1 MKRISLITS
10 LLAVFALTVQAQ
22 SVRLDN
28 SNIKKQVLMIGR
40 ESLTLDYSD
49 FTTVAVA
56 ANCNYT
62 ATPNDAWLTTRRM
75 DNGNTAIFAQSNYN
89 MASRQGTITF
99 KSEDGT
105 VVRKLTVTQT
115 GFDASDR
122 SIPIA
127 SGTASNYQSGEGIE
141 RSFDGDYATLYHS
154 NYSSQNQFP
163 ITLTYTLKEVSHVDY
178 AVYTPR
184 QDGNVNGNFQEV
196 TVSYQVGNK
205 WTTLATLNFEGSS
218 AASRIPFG
226 DNGVDDVKAVRF
238 VVKSGT
244 NGFASCSEME
254 FYTKNNFMEELLH
267 TYFTDNLCT
276 QLREGVTAQEIEQIP
291 VAEIRNMAKAMLAGT
306 YSTEFRIGE
315 FTAFRPL
322 TDLQGELKNSY
333 LYNNHENP
341 TGITFDENESV
352 IVMVEGIGEQ
362 SVALQVRNFG
372 PTVFASSTYALQN
385 GINVIKVS
393 NKGNGYINY
402 YTTSWKTAPKVKM
415 HFLNAKEQ
423 GYFSP
428 KYKGHTND
436 DWKRLLANA
445 KGDCLDMHGEFTD
458 CVFPVS
464 SFKANCP
471 NDGEW
476 LMAIYD
482 SIISVERD
490 IMGIFKYKHEF
501 PNRQCAITVATS
513 GGLYHASNDGF
524 CVPVNALR
532 DPTSRTHYDIWGA
545 AHEYGHQNQTQGLR
559 WIGLTEVTNNIMS
572 AYVEH
577 KLRTDGYHRLE
588 NESNGFRYYDFF
600 EYNVMNDGQF
610 LPHVRPNSTKLAIAK
625 GTASS
630 SQQGKGIECS
640 FDGDKSTIYHSAYDN
655 TKYPITLTYDLK
667 DASHIDYL
675 VYTPCKND
683 PSGNFKLVTIQYRL
697 KNSSD
702 YIDLRTY
709 DFEGSNKTRSISFGL
724 QGVDNVESVRLIVK
738 NGVTEEGKASASCAE
753 IGFYKGSSDVFCTL
767 VPFWQLLIYTR
778 IAGIQPDAYPEL
790 YETLRN
796 QSALSSMSDGQ
807 HQVNFMKQWCHITK
821 TNFLPYFKQ
830 VGMFKTV
837 DESISDYST
846 RQLTITQAMLDNLEK
861 EINAANY
868 PEPPAAFCYIDVN
881 NYPAFRDKAAL
892 VANTVGKGCTV
903 SGNTVRIQHNQW
915 KNVVGFETYKADGT
929 LLHMTN
935 YGHGD
940 SAYKPTMTSVV
951 WNTSEKPA
959 YIMAV
964 GYDGTRVKCYEP

>member
-1 MKRISLITS
+1 MEQSQLQAVWEQILDNMKEQLAASAFKWLNPVKPLSLTDSELVLGAQNAMSKEWITS
-10 LLAVFALTVQAQ
+10 HYLTI
-22 SVRLDN
+22 LED
-28 SNIKKQVLMIGR
+28 
-40 ESLTLDYSD
+40 
-49 FTTVAVA
+49 AVA
-56 ANCNYT
+56 DVLG
-62 ATPNDAWLTTRRM
+62 TPHKIVMKVIEAEKPEEPEAPAAPVRRPAKGENP
-75 DNGNTAIFAQSNYN
+75 D
-89 MASRQGTITF
+89 QGT
-99 KSEDGT
+99 
-105 VVRKLTVTQT
+105 L
-115 GFDASDR
+115 
-122 SIPIA
+122 
-127 SGTASNYQSGEGIE
+127 
-141 RSFDGDYATLYHS
+141 
-154 NYSSQNQFP
+154 
-163 ITLTYTLKEVSHVDY
+163 
-178 AVYTPR
+178 
-184 QDGNVNGNFQEV
+184 FQE
-196 TVSYQVGNK
+196 GNG
-205 WTTLATLNFEGSS
+205 AS
-218 AASRIPFG
+218 APAETNDMHIMAAG
-226 DNGVDDVKAVRF
+226 EQEAVA
-238 VVKSGT
+238 KP
-244 NGFASCSEME
+244 A
-254 FYTKNNFMEELLH
+254 
-267 TYFTDNLCT
+267 

-341 TGITFDENESV
+341 TGITFDEDESV

-362 SVALQVRNFG
+362 PVALQVRNFG

-490 IMGIFKYKHEF
+490 IMGIYKYKHEF

-600 EYNVMNDGQF
+600 EYNVMKGGQF
-610 LPHVRPNSTKLAIAK
+610 VPHAHN
-625 GTASS
+625 
-630 SQQGKGIECS
+630 
-640 FDGDKSTIYHSAYDN
+640 
-655 TKYPITLTYDLK
+655 
-667 DASHIDYL
+667 
-675 VYTPCKND
+675 
-683 PSGNFKLVTIQYRL
+683 
-697 KNSSD
+697 
-702 YIDLRTY
+702 
-709 DFEGSNKTRSISFGL
+709 
-724 QGVDNVESVRLIVK
+724 
-738 NGVTEEGKASASCAE
+738 
-753 IGFYKGSSDVFCTL
+753 DVFCTL

-892 VANTVGKGCTV
+892 VANTVGKGCSV

>member
-1 MKRISLITS
+1 MLT
-10 LLAVFALTVQAQ
+10 LVALAFAGHVQAQ
-22 SVRLDN
+22 SVKLDN

-62 ATPNDAWLTTRRM
+62 ATANDAWLTTRRM

-89 MASRQGTITF
+89 MASRQGTVTF

-154 NYSSQNQFP
+154 NYSTQNTFP

-254 FYTKNNFMEELLH
+254 FYTKNNFIEDLLH

-341 TGITFDENESV
+341 TGITFDEDESV

-600 EYNVMNDGQF
+600 EYNVMKGGQF
-610 LPHVRPNSTKLAIAK
+610 VPHAHN
-625 GTASS
+625 
-630 SQQGKGIECS
+630 
-640 FDGDKSTIYHSAYDN
+640 
-655 TKYPITLTYDLK
+655 
-667 DASHIDYL
+667 
-675 VYTPCKND
+675 
-683 PSGNFKLVTIQYRL
+683 
-697 KNSSD
+697 
-702 YIDLRTY
+702 
-709 DFEGSNKTRSISFGL
+709 
-724 QGVDNVESVRLIVK
+724 
-738 NGVTEEGKASASCAE
+738 
-753 IGFYKGSSDVFCTL
+753 DVFCTL

-846 RQLTITQAMLDNLEK
+846 RQLTITQAMLDALKK

-892 VANTVGKGCTV
+892 VENTVGKGCSV

>member
-1 MKRISLITS
+1 MLT
-10 LLAVFALTVQAQ
+10 LVALAFAGHVQAQ
-22 SVRLDN
+22 SVKLDN

-154 NYSSQNQFP
+154 NYSSQNTFP

-254 FYTKNNFMEELLH
+254 FYTKNNFMEDLLH

-341 TGITFDENESV
+341 TGITFDEDESV

-600 EYNVMNDGQF
+600 EYNVMKGGQF
-610 LPHVRPNSTKLAIAK
+610 VPHAHN
-625 GTASS
+625 
-630 SQQGKGIECS
+630 
-640 FDGDKSTIYHSAYDN
+640 
-655 TKYPITLTYDLK
+655 
-667 DASHIDYL
+667 
-675 VYTPCKND
+675 
-683 PSGNFKLVTIQYRL
+683 
-697 KNSSD
+697 
-702 YIDLRTY
+702 
-709 DFEGSNKTRSISFGL
+709 
-724 QGVDNVESVRLIVK
+724 
-738 NGVTEEGKASASCAE
+738 
-753 IGFYKGSSDVFCTL
+753 DVFCTL

-892 VANTVGKGCTV
+892 VANTVGKGCSV

>member
-1 MKRISLITS
+1 
-10 LLAVFALTVQAQ
+10 
-22 SVRLDN
+22 
-28 SNIKKQVLMIGR
+28 
-40 ESLTLDYSD
+40 
-49 FTTVAVA
+49 
-56 ANCNYT
+56 
-62 ATPNDAWLTTRRM
+62 M

-154 NYSSQNQFP
+154 NYNSQNTFP

-341 TGITFDENESV
+341 TGITFDEDESV

-362 SVALQVRNFG
+362 PVALQVRNFG

-490 IMGIFKYKHEF
+490 IMGIYKYKHEF

-600 EYNVMNDGQF
+600 EYNVMKGGQF
-610 LPHVRPNSTKLAIAK
+610 VPHAHN
-625 GTASS
+625 
-630 SQQGKGIECS
+630 
-640 FDGDKSTIYHSAYDN
+640 
-655 TKYPITLTYDLK
+655 
-667 DASHIDYL
+667 
-675 VYTPCKND
+675 
-683 PSGNFKLVTIQYRL
+683 
-697 KNSSD
+697 
-702 YIDLRTY
+702 
-709 DFEGSNKTRSISFGL
+709 
-724 QGVDNVESVRLIVK
+724 
-738 NGVTEEGKASASCAE
+738 
-753 IGFYKGSSDVFCTL
+753 DVFCTL

-892 VANTVGKGCTV
+892 VENTVGKGCSV

-951 WNTSEKPA
+951 WNSSEKPA
-959 YIMAV
+959 YIMAGV

>member
-1 MKRISLITS
+1 MLT
-10 LLAVFALTVQAQ
+10 LVALVLAGHVQAQ
-22 SVRLDN
+22 SVKLEN

-49 FTTVAVA
+49 FTTVVVA

-62 ATPNDAWLTTRRM
+62 AIANDSWLITRRM
-75 DNGNTAIFAQSNYN
+75 TNGNTAIFAQPNYN
-89 MASRQGTITF
+89 MASRQGSITF

-127 SGTASNYQSGEGIE
+127 SGTASNFQSGEGIE
-141 RSFDGDYATLYHS
+141 RSFDGDYSTLYHS
-154 NYSSQNQFP
+154 NYGSQNSFP
-163 ITLTYTLKEVSHVDY
+163 ITLTYTLKEASHVDY

-205 WTTLATLNFEGSS
+205 WTTLGTFNLEGSS
-218 AASRIPFG
+218 AASRISFG
-226 DNGVDDVKAVRF
+226 DQGVDDVKAVRF

-254 FYTKNNFMEELLH
+254 FYEKNNYMEEMIH
-267 TYFTDNLCT
+267 TYFADNLCT
-276 QLREGVTAQEIEQIP
+276 QLRPEITDEQISQIP
-291 VAEIRNMAKAMLAGT
+291 VAEIREMAQAMRKGT
-306 YSTEFRIGE
+306 YSTEFRMGT
-315 FTAFRPL
+315 FTAYRPL
-322 TDLQGELKNSY
+322 SELQGELKNSY

-341 TGITFDENESV
+341 TGITFKEDETAL
-352 IVMVEGIGEQ
+352 IMVEGIGEQ
-362 SVALQVRNFG
+362 PVALQVRNFG
-372 PTVFASSTYALQN
+372 PSVFAASTYPLQN
-385 GINVIKVS
+385 GLNVVKLS
-393 NKGNGYINY
+393 HKGNGYINY
-402 YTTSWKTAPKVKM
+402 YTSSWKTAPKVTI
-415 HFLNAKEQ
+415 HFLNATEQ

-445 KGDCLDMHGEFTD
+445 KGDCLDMHGEFCD

-476 LMAIYD
+476 LMATYD
-482 SIISVERD
+482 SIISVERE
-490 IMGIFKYKHEF
+490 IMGIFKYKHEV

-532 DPTSRTHYDIWGA
+532 DPTSNITHYDFWGA
-545 AHEYGHQNQTQGLR
+545 AHEFGHQNQTQGLR

-572 AYVEH
+572 AYVQH
-577 KLRTDGYHRLE
+577 KLQANGYHRLE

-600 EYNVMNDGQF
+600 EYNVMKGGQF
-610 LPHVRPNSTKLAIAK
+610 IPHA
-625 GTASS
+625 
-630 SQQGKGIECS
+630 
-640 FDGDKSTIYHSAYDN
+640 
-655 TKYPITLTYDLK
+655 
-667 DASHIDYL
+667 
-675 VYTPCKND
+675 
-683 PSGNFKLVTIQYRL
+683 
-697 KNSSD
+697 
-702 YIDLRTY
+702 
-709 DFEGSNKTRSISFGL
+709 
-724 QGVDNVESVRLIVK
+724 
-738 NGVTEEGKASASCAE
+738 NG
-753 IGFYKGSSDVFCTL
+753 DVFCTL

-807 HQVNFMKQWCHITK
+807 QQVNFMKQWCHITK
-821 TNFLPYFKQ
+821 TNYLPFFKQ

-837 DESISDYST
+837 NASIEDYST

-861 EINAANY
+861 EINDANY
-868 PEPPAAFCYIDVN
+868 PEPPSALCYLDVN

-892 VANTVGKGCTV
+892 VENTVGRGCSV

-940 SAYKPTMTSVV
+940 SAIKPTMTSVV
-951 WNTSEKPA
+951 WNSSEKPA

>member
-1 MKRISLITS
+1 MKTIRYYMLT
-10 LLAVFALTVQAQ
+10 LVALAFSGHVQAQ
-22 SVRLDN
+22 SVKLDN

-154 NYSSQNQFP
+154 NYNSQNTFP
-163 ITLTYTLKEVSHVDY
+163 ITLTYTLKEVSHIDY

-254 FYTKNNFMEELLH
+254 FYTKNNFMEDLLH

-322 TDLQGELKNSY
+322 SDLQGELKNSY

-341 TGITFDENESV
+341 TGITFDEDESV

-490 IMGIFKYKHEF
+490 IMGIYKYKHEF

-600 EYNVMNDGQF
+600 EYNVMKGGQF
-610 LPHVRPNSTKLAIAK
+610 VPHAHN
-625 GTASS
+625 
-630 SQQGKGIECS
+630 
-640 FDGDKSTIYHSAYDN
+640 
-655 TKYPITLTYDLK
+655 
-667 DASHIDYL
+667 
-675 VYTPCKND
+675 
-683 PSGNFKLVTIQYRL
+683 
-697 KNSSD
+697 
-702 YIDLRTY
+702 
-709 DFEGSNKTRSISFGL
+709 
-724 QGVDNVESVRLIVK
+724 
-738 NGVTEEGKASASCAE
+738 
-753 IGFYKGSSDVFCTL
+753 DVFCTL

-846 RQLTITQAMLDNLEK
+846 RQLTITQAMLDALEK

-892 VANTVGKGCTV
+892 VANTVGKGCSV

>member
-1 MKRISLITS
+1 MLT
-10 LLAVFALTVQAQ
+10 LVALAFAGHVQAQ
-22 SVRLDN
+22 SVKLDN

-154 NYSSQNQFP
+154 NYNSQNTFP

-341 TGITFDENESV
+341 TGITFDEDESV

-362 SVALQVRNFG
+362 PVALQVRNFG

-490 IMGIFKYKHEF
+490 IMGIYKYKHEF

-532 DPTSRTHYDIWGA
+532 DPTSRTHYDVWGA

-600 EYNVMNDGQF
+600 EYNVMKGGQF
-610 LPHVRPNSTKLAIAK
+610 IPHAHN
-625 GTASS
+625 
-630 SQQGKGIECS
+630 
-640 FDGDKSTIYHSAYDN
+640 
-655 TKYPITLTYDLK
+655 
-667 DASHIDYL
+667 
-675 VYTPCKND
+675 
-683 PSGNFKLVTIQYRL
+683 
-697 KNSSD
+697 
-702 YIDLRTY
+702 
-709 DFEGSNKTRSISFGL
+709 
-724 QGVDNVESVRLIVK
+724 
-738 NGVTEEGKASASCAE
+738 
-753 IGFYKGSSDVFCTL
+753 DVFCTL

-892 VANTVGKGCTV
+892 VANTVGKGCSV

>member
-1 MKRISLITS
+1 MKTIRYYMLT
-10 LLAVFALTVQAQ
+10 LVVLAFAGHVQAQ
-22 SVRLDN
+22 SVKLDN

-62 ATPNDAWLTTRRM
+62 ATANDAWLTTRRM

-154 NYSSQNQFP
+154 NYSSQNTFP

-254 FYTKNNFMEELLH
+254 FYTKNNFMEDLLH

-322 TDLQGELKNSY
+322 SDLQGELKNSY

-341 TGITFDENESV
+341 TGITFDEDESV

-482 SIISVERD
+482 SIISVERE

-501 PNRQCAITVATS
+501 PNRQCAITVASS

-600 EYNVMNDGQF
+600 EYNVMKGGQF
-610 LPHVRPNSTKLAIAK
+610 VPHAHN
-625 GTASS
+625 
-630 SQQGKGIECS
+630 
-640 FDGDKSTIYHSAYDN
+640 
-655 TKYPITLTYDLK
+655 
-667 DASHIDYL
+667 
-675 VYTPCKND
+675 
-683 PSGNFKLVTIQYRL
+683 
-697 KNSSD
+697 
-702 YIDLRTY
+702 
-709 DFEGSNKTRSISFGL
+709 
-724 QGVDNVESVRLIVK
+724 
-738 NGVTEEGKASASCAE
+738 
-753 IGFYKGSSDVFCTL
+753 DVFCTL

-846 RQLTITQAMLDNLEK
+846 RQLTITQAMLDALEK

-892 VANTVGKGCTV
+892 VANTVGKGCSV

>member
-1 MKRISLITS
+1 MLT
-10 LLAVFALTVQAQ
+10 LVALAFAGHVQAQ
-22 SVRLDN
+22 SVKLDN

-141 RSFDGDYATLYHS
+141 RSFDGDYSTLYHS
-154 NYSSQNQFP
+154 NYNTQNTFP

-205 WTTLATLNFEGSS
+205 WTTLTTLNFEGSS

-226 DNGVDDVKAVRF
+226 DKGIDDVKAVRF

-254 FYTKNNFMEELLH
+254 FYTKNNFMEDLLH

-322 TDLQGELKNSY
+322 SDLQGELKNSY

-341 TGITFDENESV
+341 TGITFDEDESV

-428 KYKGHTND
+428 KYKGHTNE

-464 SFKANCP
+464 SFKSNCP

-482 SIISVERD
+482 SIISVERE

-600 EYNVMNDGQF
+600 EYNVMKGGQF
-610 LPHVRPNSTKLAIAK
+610 VPHAHN
-625 GTASS
+625 
-630 SQQGKGIECS
+630 
-640 FDGDKSTIYHSAYDN
+640 
-655 TKYPITLTYDLK
+655 
-667 DASHIDYL
+667 
-675 VYTPCKND
+675 
-683 PSGNFKLVTIQYRL
+683 
-697 KNSSD
+697 
-702 YIDLRTY
+702 
-709 DFEGSNKTRSISFGL
+709 
-724 QGVDNVESVRLIVK
+724 
-738 NGVTEEGKASASCAE
+738 
-753 IGFYKGSSDVFCTL
+753 DVFCTL

-892 VANTVGKGCTV
+892 VENTVGKGCSV

>member
-1 MKRISLITS
+1 MLT
-10 LLAVFALTVQAQ
+10 LVALAFAGHVQAQ
-22 SVRLDN
+22 SVKLDN

-154 NYSSQNQFP
+154 NYNSQNQFP

-178 AVYTPR
+178 AIYTPR

-322 TDLQGELKNSY
+322 SDLQGELKNSY

-341 TGITFDENESV
+341 TGITFDEDESV

-362 SVALQVRNFG
+362 PVALQVRNFG

-600 EYNVMNDGQF
+600 EYNVMKGGQF
-610 LPHVRPNSTKLAIAK
+610 VPHAHN
-625 GTASS
+625 
-630 SQQGKGIECS
+630 
-640 FDGDKSTIYHSAYDN
+640 
-655 TKYPITLTYDLK
+655 
-667 DASHIDYL
+667 
-675 VYTPCKND
+675 
-683 PSGNFKLVTIQYRL
+683 
-697 KNSSD
+697 
-702 YIDLRTY
+702 
-709 DFEGSNKTRSISFGL
+709 
-724 QGVDNVESVRLIVK
+724 
-738 NGVTEEGKASASCAE
+738 
-753 IGFYKGSSDVFCTL
+753 DVFCTL

-892 VANTVGKGCTV
+892 VANTVGKGCSV

>member
-1 MKRISLITS
+1 MLT
-10 LLAVFALTVQAQ
+10 LVVLAFAGHVQAQ
-22 SVRLDN
+22 SVKLDN

-62 ATPNDAWLTTRRM
+62 ATANDAWLTTRRM
-75 DNGNTAIFAQSNYN
+75 ANGNTAIFAQSNYN

-154 NYSSQNQFP
+154 NYNSQNTFP

-341 TGITFDENESV
+341 TGITFDEDESV

-362 SVALQVRNFG
+362 PVALQVRNFG

-532 DPTSRTHYDIWGA
+532 DPTSRTHYDVWGA

-600 EYNVMNDGQF
+600 EYNVMKGGQF
-610 LPHVRPNSTKLAIAK
+610 VPHAHN
-625 GTASS
+625 
-630 SQQGKGIECS
+630 
-640 FDGDKSTIYHSAYDN
+640 
-655 TKYPITLTYDLK
+655 
-667 DASHIDYL
+667 
-675 VYTPCKND
+675 
-683 PSGNFKLVTIQYRL
+683 
-697 KNSSD
+697 
-702 YIDLRTY
+702 
-709 DFEGSNKTRSISFGL
+709 
-724 QGVDNVESVRLIVK
+724 
-738 NGVTEEGKASASCAE
+738 
-753 IGFYKGSSDVFCTL
+753 DVFCTL

-846 RQLTITQAMLDNLEK
+846 RQLTITQAMLDALEK

-892 VANTVGKGCTV
+892 VANTVGKGCSV

>member
-1 MKRISLITS
+1 MLT
-10 LLAVFALTVQAQ
+10 LVALAFAGHVQAQ
-22 SVRLDN
+22 SVKLDN

-62 ATPNDAWLTTRRM
+62 ATPNDGWLTTRRM

-154 NYSSQNQFP
+154 NYSSQNTFP

-254 FYTKNNFMEELLH
+254 FYTKNNFMEDLLH

-341 TGITFDENESV
+341 TGITFDEDESV

-490 IMGIFKYKHEF
+490 IMGIYKYKHEF

-600 EYNVMNDGQF
+600 EYNVMKGGQF
-610 LPHVRPNSTKLAIAK
+610 VPHAHN
-625 GTASS
+625 
-630 SQQGKGIECS
+630 
-640 FDGDKSTIYHSAYDN
+640 
-655 TKYPITLTYDLK
+655 
-667 DASHIDYL
+667 
-675 VYTPCKND
+675 
-683 PSGNFKLVTIQYRL
+683 
-697 KNSSD
+697 
-702 YIDLRTY
+702 
-709 DFEGSNKTRSISFGL
+709 
-724 QGVDNVESVRLIVK
+724 
-738 NGVTEEGKASASCAE
+738 
-753 IGFYKGSSDVFCTL
+753 DVFCTL

-846 RQLTITQAMLDNLEK
+846 RQLTITQAMLDALEK

-868 PEPPAAFCYIDVN
+868 PEPPAAFCYLDVN

-892 VANTVGKGCTV
+892 VENTVGKGCSV

>member
-1 MKRISLITS
+1 MLT
-10 LLAVFALTVQAQ
+10 LVALAFAGHVQAQ
-22 SVRLDN
+22 SVKLDN

-154 NYSSQNQFP
+154 NYNSQNQFP

-178 AVYTPR
+178 AIYTPR

-196 TVSYQVGNK
+196 TVRYQVGNK

-322 TDLQGELKNSY
+322 SDLQGELKNSY

-341 TGITFDENESV
+341 TGITFDEDESV

-362 SVALQVRNFG
+362 PVALQVRNFG

-490 IMGIFKYKHEF
+490 IMGIYKYKHEF

-600 EYNVMNDGQF
+600 EYNVMKGGQF
-610 LPHVRPNSTKLAIAK
+610 VPHAHN
-625 GTASS
+625 
-630 SQQGKGIECS
+630 
-640 FDGDKSTIYHSAYDN
+640 
-655 TKYPITLTYDLK
+655 
-667 DASHIDYL
+667 
-675 VYTPCKND
+675 
-683 PSGNFKLVTIQYRL
+683 
-697 KNSSD
+697 
-702 YIDLRTY
+702 
-709 DFEGSNKTRSISFGL
+709 
-724 QGVDNVESVRLIVK
+724 
-738 NGVTEEGKASASCAE
+738 
-753 IGFYKGSSDVFCTL
+753 DVFCTL

-892 VANTVGKGCTV
+892 VENTLGKGCSV

>member
-1 MKRISLITS
+1 MLT
-10 LLAVFALTVQAQ
+10 LVALAFAGHVQAQ
-22 SVRLDN
+22 SVKLDN

-62 ATPNDAWLTTRRM
+62 ATANDAWLTTRRM

-154 NYSSQNQFP
+154 NYNSQNTFP

-254 FYTKNNFMEELLH
+254 FYTKNNFMEDLLH

-322 TDLQGELKNSY
+322 SDLQGELKNSY

-341 TGITFDENESV
+341 TGITFDEDESV

-362 SVALQVRNFG
+362 PVALQVRNFG

-532 DPTSRTHYDIWGA
+532 DPTSRTHYDVWGA

-600 EYNVMNDGQF
+600 EYNVMKGGQF
-610 LPHVRPNSTKLAIAK
+610 VPHAHN
-625 GTASS
+625 
-630 SQQGKGIECS
+630 
-640 FDGDKSTIYHSAYDN
+640 
-655 TKYPITLTYDLK
+655 
-667 DASHIDYL
+667 
-675 VYTPCKND
+675 
-683 PSGNFKLVTIQYRL
+683 
-697 KNSSD
+697 
-702 YIDLRTY
+702 
-709 DFEGSNKTRSISFGL
+709 
-724 QGVDNVESVRLIVK
+724 
-738 NGVTEEGKASASCAE
+738 
-753 IGFYKGSSDVFCTL
+753 DVFCTL

-892 VANTVGKGCTV
+892 VANTVGKGCSV

>member
-1 MKRISLITS
+1 MKTIRYYMLT
-10 LLAVFALTVQAQ
+10 LVALAFVGHVQAQ
-22 SVRLDN
+22 SVKLDN

-154 NYSSQNQFP
+154 NYSSQNTFP

-341 TGITFDENESV
+341 TGITFDEDESV

-490 IMGIFKYKHEF
+490 IMGIYKYKHEF

-532 DPTSRTHYDIWGA
+532 DPTSRTHYDVWGA

-600 EYNVMNDGQF
+600 EYNVMKGGQF
-610 LPHVRPNSTKLAIAK
+610 VPHAHN
-625 GTASS
+625 
-630 SQQGKGIECS
+630 
-640 FDGDKSTIYHSAYDN
+640 
-655 TKYPITLTYDLK
+655 
-667 DASHIDYL
+667 
-675 VYTPCKND
+675 
-683 PSGNFKLVTIQYRL
+683 
-697 KNSSD
+697 
-702 YIDLRTY
+702 
-709 DFEGSNKTRSISFGL
+709 
-724 QGVDNVESVRLIVK
+724 
-738 NGVTEEGKASASCAE
+738 
-753 IGFYKGSSDVFCTL
+753 DVFCTL

-796 QSALSSMSDGQ
+796 QSALASMSDGQ

-892 VANTVGKGCTV
+892 VANTVGKGCSV

>member
-1 MKRISLITS
+1 MLT
-10 LLAVFALTVQAQ
+10 LVALAFAGHVQAQ
-22 SVRLDN
+22 SVKLDN

-62 ATPNDAWLTTRRM
+62 ATANDGWLTTRRM

-154 NYSSQNQFP
+154 NYNSQNQFP

-178 AVYTPR
+178 AIYTPR

-254 FYTKNNFMEELLH
+254 FYTKNNFMEDLLH

-322 TDLQGELKNSY
+322 SDLQGELKNSY

-341 TGITFDENESV
+341 TGITFDEDESV

-490 IMGIFKYKHEF
+490 IMGIYKYKHEF

-600 EYNVMNDGQF
+600 EYNVMKGGQF
-610 LPHVRPNSTKLAIAK
+610 VPHAHN
-625 GTASS
+625 
-630 SQQGKGIECS
+630 
-640 FDGDKSTIYHSAYDN
+640 
-655 TKYPITLTYDLK
+655 
-667 DASHIDYL
+667 
-675 VYTPCKND
+675 
-683 PSGNFKLVTIQYRL
+683 
-697 KNSSD
+697 
-702 YIDLRTY
+702 
-709 DFEGSNKTRSISFGL
+709 
-724 QGVDNVESVRLIVK
+724 
-738 NGVTEEGKASASCAE
+738 
-753 IGFYKGSSDVFCTL
+753 DVFCTL

-868 PEPPAAFCYIDVN
+868 PEPPAAFCYLDVN

-892 VANTVGKGCTV
+892 VANTVGKGCSV

>member
-1 MKRISLITS
+1 M
-10 LLAVFALTVQAQ
+10 LTVQAQ
-22 SVRLDN
+22 SIRLDN

-62 ATPNDAWLTTRRM
+62 ATANDAWLTTRRM

-254 FYTKNNFMEELLH
+254 FYTKNNFMEDLLH

-341 TGITFDENESV
+341 TGITFDEDESV

-600 EYNVMNDGQF
+600 EYNVMKGGQF
-610 LPHVRPNSTKLAIAK
+610 VPHAHN
-625 GTASS
+625 
-630 SQQGKGIECS
+630 
-640 FDGDKSTIYHSAYDN
+640 
-655 TKYPITLTYDLK
+655 
-667 DASHIDYL
+667 
-675 VYTPCKND
+675 
-683 PSGNFKLVTIQYRL
+683 
-697 KNSSD
+697 
-702 YIDLRTY
+702 
-709 DFEGSNKTRSISFGL
+709 
-724 QGVDNVESVRLIVK
+724 
-738 NGVTEEGKASASCAE
+738 
-753 IGFYKGSSDVFCTL
+753 DVFCTL

>member
-1 MKRISLITS
+1 MKTIRYYMLT
-10 LLAVFALTVQAQ
+10 LVALAFVGHVQAQ
-22 SVRLDN
+22 SVKLDN

-254 FYTKNNFMEELLH
+254 FYTKNNFMEDLLH

-341 TGITFDENESV
+341 TGITFDEDESV

-559 WIGLTEVTNNIMS
+559 WIGLTEITNNIMS

-600 EYNVMNDGQF
+600 EYNVMKGGQF
-610 LPHVRPNSTKLAIAK
+610 VPHAHN
-625 GTASS
+625 
-630 SQQGKGIECS
+630 
-640 FDGDKSTIYHSAYDN
+640 
-655 TKYPITLTYDLK
+655 
-667 DASHIDYL
+667 
-675 VYTPCKND
+675 
-683 PSGNFKLVTIQYRL
+683 
-697 KNSSD
+697 
-702 YIDLRTY
+702 
-709 DFEGSNKTRSISFGL
+709 
-724 QGVDNVESVRLIVK
+724 
-738 NGVTEEGKASASCAE
+738 
-753 IGFYKGSSDVFCTL
+753 DVFCTL

-846 RQLTITQAMLDNLEK
+846 RQLTITQAMLDALEK

-892 VANTVGKGCTV
+892 VANTVGKGCSV

>member
-1 MKRISLITS
+1 MLT
-10 LLAVFALTVQAQ
+10 LVALAFAGHVHAQ
-22 SVRLDN
+22 SVKLDN

-154 NYSSQNQFP
+154 NYSSQNTFP

-322 TDLQGELKNSY
+322 SDLQGELKNSY

-341 TGITFDENESV
+341 TGITFDEDESV

-600 EYNVMNDGQF
+600 EYNVMKGGQF
-610 LPHVRPNSTKLAIAK
+610 VPHAHN
-625 GTASS
+625 
-630 SQQGKGIECS
+630 
-640 FDGDKSTIYHSAYDN
+640 
-655 TKYPITLTYDLK
+655 
-667 DASHIDYL
+667 
-675 VYTPCKND
+675 
-683 PSGNFKLVTIQYRL
+683 
-697 KNSSD
+697 
-702 YIDLRTY
+702 
-709 DFEGSNKTRSISFGL
+709 
-724 QGVDNVESVRLIVK
+724 
-738 NGVTEEGKASASCAE
+738 
-753 IGFYKGSSDVFCTL
+753 DVFCTL

-868 PEPPAAFCYIDVN
+868 PEPPAAFCYLDVN

-892 VANTVGKGCTV
+892 VANTVGKGCSV

>member
-1 MKRISLITS
+1 MKTIRYYMLT
-10 LLAVFALTVQAQ
+10 LVALAFVGHVQAQ
-22 SVRLDN
+22 SVKLDN

-154 NYSSQNQFP
+154 NYNSQNTFP

-341 TGITFDENESV
+341 TGITFDEDESV

-402 YTTSWKTAPKVKM
+402 YTTNWKTAPKVKM

-490 IMGIFKYKHEF
+490 IMGIYKYKHEF

-600 EYNVMNDGQF
+600 EYNVMKGGQF
-610 LPHVRPNSTKLAIAK
+610 VPHAHN
-625 GTASS
+625 
-630 SQQGKGIECS
+630 
-640 FDGDKSTIYHSAYDN
+640 
-655 TKYPITLTYDLK
+655 
-667 DASHIDYL
+667 
-675 VYTPCKND
+675 
-683 PSGNFKLVTIQYRL
+683 
-697 KNSSD
+697 
-702 YIDLRTY
+702 
-709 DFEGSNKTRSISFGL
+709 
-724 QGVDNVESVRLIVK
+724 
-738 NGVTEEGKASASCAE
+738 
-753 IGFYKGSSDVFCTL
+753 DVFCTL

-846 RQLTITQAMLDNLEK
+846 RQLTITQAMLDALEK

-892 VANTVGKGCTV
+892 VANTVGKGCSV

>member
-1 MKRISLITS
+1 MLT
-10 LLAVFALTVQAQ
+10 LVALAFAGHVQAQ
-22 SVRLDN
+22 SVKLDN

-154 NYSSQNQFP
+154 NYNSQNTFP

-341 TGITFDENESV
+341 TGITFDEDESV

-490 IMGIFKYKHEF
+490 IMGIYKYKHEF

-600 EYNVMNDGQF
+600 EYNVMKGGQF
-610 LPHVRPNSTKLAIAK
+610 VPHAHN
-625 GTASS
+625 
-630 SQQGKGIECS
+630 
-640 FDGDKSTIYHSAYDN
+640 
-655 TKYPITLTYDLK
+655 
-667 DASHIDYL
+667 
-675 VYTPCKND
+675 
-683 PSGNFKLVTIQYRL
+683 
-697 KNSSD
+697 
-702 YIDLRTY
+702 
-709 DFEGSNKTRSISFGL
+709 
-724 QGVDNVESVRLIVK
+724 
-738 NGVTEEGKASASCAE
+738 
-753 IGFYKGSSDVFCTL
+753 DVFCTL

-892 VANTVGKGCTV
+892 VENTVGKGCSV

>member
-1 MKRISLITS
+1 MLT
-10 LLAVFALTVQAQ
+10 LVALAFVGHVQAQ
-22 SVRLDN
+22 SVKLDN

-154 NYSSQNQFP
+154 NYNSQNTFP

-341 TGITFDENESV
+341 TGITFDEDESV

-402 YTTSWKTAPKVKM
+402 YTTNWKTAPKVKM

-490 IMGIFKYKHEF
+490 IMGIYKYKHEF

-600 EYNVMNDGQF
+600 EYNVMKGGQF
-610 LPHVRPNSTKLAIAK
+610 VPHAHN
-625 GTASS
+625 
-630 SQQGKGIECS
+630 
-640 FDGDKSTIYHSAYDN
+640 
-655 TKYPITLTYDLK
+655 
-667 DASHIDYL
+667 
-675 VYTPCKND
+675 
-683 PSGNFKLVTIQYRL
+683 
-697 KNSSD
+697 
-702 YIDLRTY
+702 
-709 DFEGSNKTRSISFGL
+709 
-724 QGVDNVESVRLIVK
+724 
-738 NGVTEEGKASASCAE
+738 
-753 IGFYKGSSDVFCTL
+753 DVFCTL

-846 RQLTITQAMLDNLEK
+846 RQLTITQAMLDALEK

-892 VANTVGKGCTV
+892 VANTVGKGCSV

>member
-1 MKRISLITS
+1 MKTIRYYMLT
-10 LLAVFALTVQAQ
+10 LVALAFVGHVQAQ
-22 SVRLDN
+22 SVKLDN

-75 DNGNTAIFAQSNYN
+75 ANGNTAIFAQSNYN

-154 NYSSQNQFP
+154 NYNSQNTFP

-254 FYTKNNFMEELLH
+254 FYTKNNFMEDLLH

-322 TDLQGELKNSY
+322 SDLQGELKNSY

-341 TGITFDENESV
+341 TGITFDEDESV

-385 GINVIKVS
+385 GINVIKVT

-482 SIISVERD
+482 SIISVERE

-501 PNRQCAITVATS
+501 PNRQCAITVASS

-532 DPTSRTHYDIWGA
+532 DPTSRTHYDVWGA

-600 EYNVMNDGQF
+600 EYNVMKGGQF
-610 LPHVRPNSTKLAIAK
+610 VPHAHN
-625 GTASS
+625 
-630 SQQGKGIECS
+630 
-640 FDGDKSTIYHSAYDN
+640 
-655 TKYPITLTYDLK
+655 
-667 DASHIDYL
+667 
-675 VYTPCKND
+675 
-683 PSGNFKLVTIQYRL
+683 
-697 KNSSD
+697 
-702 YIDLRTY
+702 
-709 DFEGSNKTRSISFGL
+709 
-724 QGVDNVESVRLIVK
+724 
-738 NGVTEEGKASASCAE
+738 
-753 IGFYKGSSDVFCTL
+753 DVFCTL

-892 VANTVGKGCTV
+892 VANTVGKGCSV

>member
-1 MKRISLITS
+1 MKRISLITC
-10 LLAVFALTVQAQ
+10 LLAVFMLTVQAQ
-22 SVRLDN
+22 SIRLDN

-154 NYSSQNQFP
+154 NYSSQNTFP

-322 TDLQGELKNSY
+322 SDLQGELKNSY

-341 TGITFDENESV
+341 TGITFDEDESV

-490 IMGIFKYKHEF
+490 IMGIYKYKHEF

-600 EYNVMNDGQF
+600 EYNVMKGGQF
-610 LPHVRPNSTKLAIAK
+610 VPHAHN
-625 GTASS
+625 
-630 SQQGKGIECS
+630 
-640 FDGDKSTIYHSAYDN
+640 
-655 TKYPITLTYDLK
+655 
-667 DASHIDYL
+667 
-675 VYTPCKND
+675 
-683 PSGNFKLVTIQYRL
+683 
-697 KNSSD
+697 
-702 YIDLRTY
+702 
-709 DFEGSNKTRSISFGL
+709 
-724 QGVDNVESVRLIVK
+724 
-738 NGVTEEGKASASCAE
+738 
-753 IGFYKGSSDVFCTL
+753 DVFCTL

-868 PEPPAAFCYIDVN
+868 PEPPAAFCYLDVN

-892 VANTVGKGCTV
+892 VANTVGKGCSV

>member
-1 MKRISLITS
+1 MLT
-10 LLAVFALTVQAQ
+10 LVALAFAGHVQAQ
-22 SVRLDN
+22 SVKLDN

-62 ATPNDAWLTTRRM
+62 ATANDAWLTTRRM

-154 NYSSQNQFP
+154 NYNSQNTFP

-254 FYTKNNFMEELLH
+254 FYTKNNFMEDLLH

-322 TDLQGELKNSY
+322 SDLQGELKNSY

-341 TGITFDENESV
+341 TGITFDEDESV

-362 SVALQVRNFG
+362 PVALQVRNFG

-482 SIISVERD
+482 SIISVERE

-600 EYNVMNDGQF
+600 EYNVMKGGQF
-610 LPHVRPNSTKLAIAK
+610 VPHAHN
-625 GTASS
+625 
-630 SQQGKGIECS
+630 
-640 FDGDKSTIYHSAYDN
+640 
-655 TKYPITLTYDLK
+655 
-667 DASHIDYL
+667 
-675 VYTPCKND
+675 
-683 PSGNFKLVTIQYRL
+683 
-697 KNSSD
+697 
-702 YIDLRTY
+702 
-709 DFEGSNKTRSISFGL
+709 
-724 QGVDNVESVRLIVK
+724 
-738 NGVTEEGKASASCAE
+738 
-753 IGFYKGSSDVFCTL
+753 DVFCTL

-892 VANTVGKGCTV
+892 VANTVGKGCSV

>member
-1 MKRISLITS
+1 MLT
-10 LLAVFALTVQAQ
+10 LVALAFAGHVQAQ
-22 SVRLDN
+22 SVKLDN

-62 ATPNDAWLTTRRM
+62 ATANDAWLTHRRM

-154 NYSSQNQFP
+154 NYNSQNTFP

-341 TGITFDENESV
+341 TGITFDEDESV

-362 SVALQVRNFG
+362 PVALQVRNFG

-490 IMGIFKYKHEF
+490 IMGIYKYKHEF

-600 EYNVMNDGQF
+600 EYNVMKGGQF
-610 LPHVRPNSTKLAIAK
+610 VPHAHN
-625 GTASS
+625 
-630 SQQGKGIECS
+630 
-640 FDGDKSTIYHSAYDN
+640 
-655 TKYPITLTYDLK
+655 
-667 DASHIDYL
+667 
-675 VYTPCKND
+675 
-683 PSGNFKLVTIQYRL
+683 
-697 KNSSD
+697 
-702 YIDLRTY
+702 
-709 DFEGSNKTRSISFGL
+709 
-724 QGVDNVESVRLIVK
+724 
-738 NGVTEEGKASASCAE
+738 
-753 IGFYKGSSDVFCTL
+753 DVFCTL

-892 VANTVGKGCTV
+892 VENTVGKGCSV

-951 WNTSEKPA
+951 WNSSEKPA

>member
-1 MKRISLITS
+1 MLT
-10 LLAVFALTVQAQ
+10 LVALAFAGHVQAQ
-22 SVRLDN
+22 SVKLDN

-62 ATPNDAWLTTRRM
+62 ATANDAWLTTRRM

-154 NYSSQNQFP
+154 NYNSQNTFP

-341 TGITFDENESV
+341 TGITFDEDESV

-362 SVALQVRNFG
+362 PVALQVRNFG

-490 IMGIFKYKHEF
+490 IMGIYKYKHEF

-600 EYNVMNDGQF
+600 EYNVMKGGQF
-610 LPHVRPNSTKLAIAK
+610 VPHAHN
-625 GTASS
+625 
-630 SQQGKGIECS
+630 
-640 FDGDKSTIYHSAYDN
+640 
-655 TKYPITLTYDLK
+655 
-667 DASHIDYL
+667 
-675 VYTPCKND
+675 
-683 PSGNFKLVTIQYRL
+683 
-697 KNSSD
+697 
-702 YIDLRTY
+702 
-709 DFEGSNKTRSISFGL
+709 
-724 QGVDNVESVRLIVK
+724 
-738 NGVTEEGKASASCAE
+738 
-753 IGFYKGSSDVFCTL
+753 DVFCTL

-892 VANTVGKGCTV
+892 VENTVGKGCSV

-951 WNTSEKPA
+951 WNSSEKPA

>member
-1 MKRISLITS
+1 M
-10 LLAVFALTVQAQ
+10 QAQ
-22 SVRLDN
+22 SVKLDN

-62 ATPNDAWLTTRRM
+62 ATANDAWLTTRRM

-154 NYSSQNQFP
+154 NYNSQNTFP

-254 FYTKNNFMEELLH
+254 FYTKNNFMEDLLH

-341 TGITFDENESV
+341 TGITFDEDESV

-362 SVALQVRNFG
+362 PVALQVRNFG

-600 EYNVMNDGQF
+600 EYNVMKGGQF
-610 LPHVRPNSTKLAIAK
+610 VPHAHN
-625 GTASS
+625 
-630 SQQGKGIECS
+630 
-640 FDGDKSTIYHSAYDN
+640 
-655 TKYPITLTYDLK
+655 
-667 DASHIDYL
+667 
-675 VYTPCKND
+675 
-683 PSGNFKLVTIQYRL
+683 
-697 KNSSD
+697 
-702 YIDLRTY
+702 
-709 DFEGSNKTRSISFGL
+709 
-724 QGVDNVESVRLIVK
+724 
-738 NGVTEEGKASASCAE
+738 
-753 IGFYKGSSDVFCTL
+753 DVFCTL

-868 PEPPAAFCYIDVN
+868 PEPPVAFCYIDVN

-892 VANTVGKGCTV
+892 VENTVGKGCSV

>member
-1 MKRISLITS
+1 MKTIRYYMLT
-10 LLAVFALTVQAQ
+10 LVALAFVGHVQAQ
-22 SVRLDN
+22 SVKLDN

-154 NYSSQNQFP
+154 NYSSQNTFP

-254 FYTKNNFMEELLH
+254 FYTKNNFMEDLLH

-322 TDLQGELKNSY
+322 SDLQGELKNSY

-600 EYNVMNDGQF
+600 EYNVMKGGQF
-610 LPHVRPNSTKLAIAK
+610 VPHAHN
-625 GTASS
+625 
-630 SQQGKGIECS
+630 
-640 FDGDKSTIYHSAYDN
+640 
-655 TKYPITLTYDLK
+655 
-667 DASHIDYL
+667 
-675 VYTPCKND
+675 
-683 PSGNFKLVTIQYRL
+683 
-697 KNSSD
+697 
-702 YIDLRTY
+702 
-709 DFEGSNKTRSISFGL
+709 
-724 QGVDNVESVRLIVK
+724 
-738 NGVTEEGKASASCAE
+738 
-753 IGFYKGSSDVFCTL
+753 DVFCTL

-892 VANTVGKGCTV
+892 VENTVGKGCSV

>member
-1 MKRISLITS
+1 MKTIRYYMLT
-10 LLAVFALTVQAQ
+10 LVALAFVGHVQAQ
-22 SVRLDN
+22 SVKLDN

-154 NYSSQNQFP
+154 NYNSQNTFP

-178 AVYTPR
+178 AIYTPR

-341 TGITFDENESV
+341 TGITFDEDESV

-402 YTTSWKTAPKVKM
+402 YTTNWKTAPKVKM

-490 IMGIFKYKHEF
+490 IMGIYKYKHEF

-600 EYNVMNDGQF
+600 EYNVMKGGQF
-610 LPHVRPNSTKLAIAK
+610 VPHAHN
-625 GTASS
+625 
-630 SQQGKGIECS
+630 
-640 FDGDKSTIYHSAYDN
+640 
-655 TKYPITLTYDLK
+655 
-667 DASHIDYL
+667 
-675 VYTPCKND
+675 
-683 PSGNFKLVTIQYRL
+683 
-697 KNSSD
+697 
-702 YIDLRTY
+702 
-709 DFEGSNKTRSISFGL
+709 
-724 QGVDNVESVRLIVK
+724 
-738 NGVTEEGKASASCAE
+738 
-753 IGFYKGSSDVFCTL
+753 DVFCTL

-846 RQLTITQAMLDNLEK
+846 RQLTITQAMLDALEK

-892 VANTVGKGCTV
+892 VANTVGKGCSV

>member
-1 MKRISLITS
+1 MLT
-10 LLAVFALTVQAQ
+10 LVALAFAGHVQAQ
-22 SVRLDN
+22 SVKLDN

-62 ATPNDAWLTTRRM
+62 ATANDAWLTTRRM
-75 DNGNTAIFAQSNYN
+75 ANGNTAIFAQSNYN

-154 NYSSQNQFP
+154 NYNSQNQFP

-254 FYTKNNFMEELLH
+254 FYTKNNFMEDLLH

-341 TGITFDENESV
+341 TGITFDEDESV

-490 IMGIFKYKHEF
+490 IMGIYKYKHEF
-501 PNRQCAITVATS
+501 PNRQCAITVASS

-600 EYNVMNDGQF
+600 EYNVMKGGQF
-610 LPHVRPNSTKLAIAK
+610 IPHAHN
-625 GTASS
+625 
-630 SQQGKGIECS
+630 
-640 FDGDKSTIYHSAYDN
+640 
-655 TKYPITLTYDLK
+655 
-667 DASHIDYL
+667 
-675 VYTPCKND
+675 
-683 PSGNFKLVTIQYRL
+683 
-697 KNSSD
+697 
-702 YIDLRTY
+702 
-709 DFEGSNKTRSISFGL
+709 
-724 QGVDNVESVRLIVK
+724 
-738 NGVTEEGKASASCAE
+738 
-753 IGFYKGSSDVFCTL
+753 DVFCTL

-892 VANTVGKGCTV
+892 VENTVGKGCSV

>member
-1 MKRISLITS
+1 M
-10 LLAVFALTVQAQ
+10 LTVQAQ
-22 SVRLDN
+22 SIRLDN

-154 NYSSQNQFP
+154 NYSSQNTFP

-322 TDLQGELKNSY
+322 SDLQGELKNSY

-341 TGITFDENESV
+341 TGITFDEDESV

-600 EYNVMNDGQF
+600 EYNVMKGGQF
-610 LPHVRPNSTKLAIAK
+610 VPHAHN
-625 GTASS
+625 
-630 SQQGKGIECS
+630 
-640 FDGDKSTIYHSAYDN
+640 
-655 TKYPITLTYDLK
+655 
-667 DASHIDYL
+667 
-675 VYTPCKND
+675 
-683 PSGNFKLVTIQYRL
+683 
-697 KNSSD
+697 
-702 YIDLRTY
+702 
-709 DFEGSNKTRSISFGL
+709 
-724 QGVDNVESVRLIVK
+724 
-738 NGVTEEGKASASCAE
+738 
-753 IGFYKGSSDVFCTL
+753 DVFCTL

-868 PEPPAAFCYIDVN
+868 PEPPAAFCYLDVN

-892 VANTVGKGCTV
+892 VANTVGKGCSV

>member
-1 MKRISLITS
+1 MLT
-10 LLAVFALTVQAQ
+10 LVALAFAGHVQAQ
-22 SVRLDN
+22 SVKFDN

-62 ATPNDAWLTTRRM
+62 ATANDAWLTTRRM
-75 DNGNTAIFAQSNYN
+75 ANGNTAIFAQSNYN

-154 NYSSQNQFP
+154 NYNSQNQFP

-254 FYTKNNFMEELLH
+254 FYTKNNFMEDLLH

-341 TGITFDENESV
+341 TGITFDEDESV

-362 SVALQVRNFG
+362 PVALQVRNFG

-490 IMGIFKYKHEF
+490 IMGIYKYKHEF

-610 LPHVRPNSTKLAIAK
+610 VPHAHN
-625 GTASS
+625 
-630 SQQGKGIECS
+630 
-640 FDGDKSTIYHSAYDN
+640 
-655 TKYPITLTYDLK
+655 
-667 DASHIDYL
+667 
-675 VYTPCKND
+675 
-683 PSGNFKLVTIQYRL
+683 
-697 KNSSD
+697 
-702 YIDLRTY
+702 
-709 DFEGSNKTRSISFGL
+709 
-724 QGVDNVESVRLIVK
+724 
-738 NGVTEEGKASASCAE
+738 
-753 IGFYKGSSDVFCTL
+753 DVFCTL

-892 VANTVGKGCTV
+892 VANTVGKGCSV

-951 WNTSEKPA
+951 WNSSEKPA

>member
-1 MKRISLITS
+1 MLT
-10 LLAVFALTVQAQ
+10 LVALAFAGHVQAQ
-22 SVRLDN
+22 SVKLDN

-154 NYSSQNQFP
+154 NYNSQNTFP

-178 AVYTPR
+178 AIYTPR

-341 TGITFDENESV
+341 TGITFDEDESV

-362 SVALQVRNFG
+362 PVALQVRNFG

-490 IMGIFKYKHEF
+490 IMGIYKYKHEF

-600 EYNVMNDGQF
+600 EYNVMKGGQF
-610 LPHVRPNSTKLAIAK
+610 VPHAHN
-625 GTASS
+625 
-630 SQQGKGIECS
+630 
-640 FDGDKSTIYHSAYDN
+640 
-655 TKYPITLTYDLK
+655 
-667 DASHIDYL
+667 
-675 VYTPCKND
+675 
-683 PSGNFKLVTIQYRL
+683 
-697 KNSSD
+697 
-702 YIDLRTY
+702 
-709 DFEGSNKTRSISFGL
+709 
-724 QGVDNVESVRLIVK
+724 
-738 NGVTEEGKASASCAE
+738 
-753 IGFYKGSSDVFCTL
+753 DVFCTL

-846 RQLTITQAMLDNLEK
+846 RQLTITQAMLDALEK

-892 VANTVGKGCTV
+892 VANTVGKGCSV

>member
-1 MKRISLITS
+1 M
-10 LLAVFALTVQAQ
+10 LTVQAQ
-22 SVRLDN
+22 SIRLDN

-154 NYSSQNQFP
+154 NYSSQNTFP

-341 TGITFDENESV
+341 TGITFDEDESV

-600 EYNVMNDGQF
+600 EYNVMKGGQF
-610 LPHVRPNSTKLAIAK
+610 VPHAHN
-625 GTASS
+625 
-630 SQQGKGIECS
+630 
-640 FDGDKSTIYHSAYDN
+640 
-655 TKYPITLTYDLK
+655 
-667 DASHIDYL
+667 
-675 VYTPCKND
+675 
-683 PSGNFKLVTIQYRL
+683 
-697 KNSSD
+697 
-702 YIDLRTY
+702 
-709 DFEGSNKTRSISFGL
+709 
-724 QGVDNVESVRLIVK
+724 
-738 NGVTEEGKASASCAE
+738 
-753 IGFYKGSSDVFCTL
+753 DVFCTL

-868 PEPPAAFCYIDVN
+868 PEPPAAFCYLDVN

-892 VANTVGKGCTV
+892 VANTVGKGCSV

-964 GYDGTRVKCYEP
+964 GYDGTRGKCYEP

>member
-89 MASRQGTITF
+89 MASRQGSITF

-154 NYSSQNQFP
+154 NYNSQNTFP

-322 TDLQGELKNSY
+322 SDLQGELKNSY

-341 TGITFDENESV
+341 TGITFDEDESV

-600 EYNVMNDGQF
+600 EYNVMKGGQF
-610 LPHVRPNSTKLAIAK
+610 VPHAHN
-625 GTASS
+625 
-630 SQQGKGIECS
+630 
-640 FDGDKSTIYHSAYDN
+640 
-655 TKYPITLTYDLK
+655 
-667 DASHIDYL
+667 
-675 VYTPCKND
+675 
-683 PSGNFKLVTIQYRL
+683 
-697 KNSSD
+697 
-702 YIDLRTY
+702 
-709 DFEGSNKTRSISFGL
+709 
-724 QGVDNVESVRLIVK
+724 
-738 NGVTEEGKASASCAE
+738 
-753 IGFYKGSSDVFCTL
+753 DVFCTL

-846 RQLTITQAMLDNLEK
+846 RQLTITQAMLDALEK

-868 PEPPAAFCYIDVN
+868 PEPPAAFCYLDVN

-892 VANTVGKGCTV
+892 VANTVGKGCSV